1 MLDYNKIN
9 IIFSLQQL
17 KKLNLLENQIIN
29 FFNNQRNV
37 HFANNFQFHSSDSD
51 YGFFNIII
59 FSYLQ
64 SLFPSLD
71 K

>member
-1 MLDYNKIN
+1 MLNYNKIE

-17 KKLNLLENQIIN
+17 EKLNLLENQIIN

-37 HFANNFQFHSSDSD
+37 HFANNFQFHSSDND